1 MNRFAISVL
10 AVVPVSVLFA
20 ASAWADICMYRD
32 AQGHITYSNV
42 TETPPKD
49 ATKIRCFKEKRKP
62 STTSGGTQPSQPPQ
76 PTAQENFP
84 SVDRDTQRK
93 RDAGRRS
100 ILEDELA
107 AEVRNLQLA
116 QRQLEEQEAIR
127 LGNEGNYQRYLER
140 VQPYREAVQTHERN
154 VQALRR
160 ELETLR

>member
-42 TETPPKD
+42 TEAPPKD
-49 ATKIRCFKEKRKP
+49 ATKIRCFKEKQKP
-62 STTSGGTQPSQPPQ
+62 STTSGGTQPSQ

-107 AEVRNLQLA
+107 VEVQKLQNA

-140 VQPYREAVQTHERN
+140 VQPYRDAVQTYERN

>member
-42 TETPPKD
+42 TEAPPKD
-49 ATKIRCFKEKRKP
+49 ATKIRCFKEKQKP
-62 STTSGGTQPSQPPQ
+62 STTSGGTQSSQ

-107 AEVRNLQLA
+107 VEVQNLQNA

-140 VQPYREAVQTHERN
+140 VQPYRDAVQTHERN